1 MPGEYP
7 GYNDFVYG
15 KTGRGGNA
23 GRKLHI
29 DQPVY
34 DDPVLIKSD
43 GHPTYHFASVV
54 DDHLMKITHVIR
66 GSEWMSSTPL
76 HVALYNAFGWTP
88 PAFGHVPL
96 LVNERGQKLSKRN
109 FDSDISTFR
118 DKGIFPDTLVNFAAL
133 LGWSHQGSND
143 VMTLQELES
152 LFDLKFTK
160 GNTIVSMI
168 KLEFL
173 QRQHAYRYMA
183 GGEMFEQM
191 IREVM
196 DVLKQSYEPQTI
208 DALVRG
214 RPLEVVVALM
224 LRAESSQY
232 SSATAFA
239 QRCSVFFNV
248 PQSSSNL
255 DKPISFSLRTL
266 STTAMALCMVPEQD
280 WTAEVHRQ
288 NLVSLQ
294 YTAPDDGIDPK
305 VLAKAWKKE
314 FYHFLRQALL
324 GGASG
329 PGIPETMEILGKDI
343 CTERIQSAA
352 TRTRSQVA
360 FESKPDIK
368 VAAAAA
374 G

>member
-1 MPGEYP
+1 
-7 GYNDFVYG
+7 
-15 KTGRGGNA
+15 
-23 GRKLHI
+23 
-29 DQPVY
+29 
-34 DDPVLIKSD
+34 
-43 GHPTYHFASVV
+43 
-54 DDHLMKITHVIR
+54 
-66 GSEWMSSTPL
+66 
-76 HVALYNAFGWTP
+76 
-88 PAFGHVPL
+88 
-96 LVNERGQKLSKRN
+96 
-109 FDSDISTFR
+109 
-118 DKGIFPDTLVNFAAL
+118 
-133 LGWSHQGSND
+133 
-143 VMTLQELES
+143 
-152 LFDLKFTK
+152 LKFTK

-183 GGEMFEQM
+183 GGEMFERM
-191 IREVM
+191 IREVV

-239 QRCSVFFNV
+239 GRCSVFFNV

-255 DKPISFSLRTL
+255 DNPMSFSLRTL

-329 PGIPETMEILGKDI
+329 PGIPETMEILGKDV

-352 TRTRSQVA
+352 MKTRSQVA

-368 VAAAAA
+368 VAVAAA